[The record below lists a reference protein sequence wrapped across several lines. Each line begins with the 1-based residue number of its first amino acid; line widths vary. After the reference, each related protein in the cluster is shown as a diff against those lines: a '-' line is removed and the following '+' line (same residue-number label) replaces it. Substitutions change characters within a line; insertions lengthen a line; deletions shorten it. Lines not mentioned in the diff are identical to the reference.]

1 VTAASASGGEA
12 VEVDEKHVLTTCIFH
27 VPDRIG
33 DAHETHD
40 AHSTLPRNLQLK
52 QSREIPKTLGVFAL
66 DYIPKGVR
74 FGPLVGATTCYDVD
88 KSMKL
93 PSTTSSTKTG
103 RSDFMWKVSRLFRR
117 YYHNTIIVS
126 GIQLRPVGK
135 GHRSK

>member
-1 VTAASASGGEA
+1 MVVDFVLIITIMTTASANGGEA
-12 VEVDEKHVLTTCIFH
+12 VEVDEKHVLATCIFH

-33 DAHETHD
+33 DAHEARD

-74 FGPLVGATTCYDVD
+74 FGALVGETTFYDAD

-93 PSTTSSTKTG
+93 SSTTASTKTG
-103 RSDFMWKVSRLFRR
+103 RSDFMWKVSRLNFGV
-117 YYHNTIIVS
+117 IS
-126 GIQLRPVGK
+126 
-135 GHRSK
+135 